1 MDYIINKTGIFI
13 DFTVNTPGTFADFI
27 IKLRIFVRLCII

>member
-13 DFTVNTPGTFADFI
+13 DFTVNTPGAFADFI
-27 IKLRIFVRLCII
+27 IKLRIFVRLCMI

>member
-13 DFTVNTPGTFADFI
+13 DFTVNTLGAFADFI

>member
-13 DFTVNTPGTFADFI
+13 DFTVNTPGAFADFI